1 MGSSYWVDDFGLL
14 LSELT
19 RSSNLE
25 SYMEGVSER
34 GIGVIWGAV
43 IRGRGGLKGA
53 FVSGRD
59 N

>member
-1 MGSSYWVDDFGLL
+1 MGSSYRVDDFGLL

-19 RSSNLE
+19 RSSLE
-25 SYMEGVSER
+25 SYKEGVSER